1 MESTKKNKKWLIL
14 GFILISGILIIGL
27 ITFPLLL
34 GGTGE
39 DSIDDSLNEDS
50 ELIAKGELVRIE
62 NNHYGE
68 GNVSLVL
75 VNETYVIQFINV
87 TIADGPDL
95 YVYLSEKSSYSGT
108 QDDPGEYKD
117 LGRLRA
123 QSGSFEVKVN
133 KQISTINN
141 YHSVLIWCKAFSV
154 VFTYATLEFL

>member
-1 MESTKKNKKWLIL
+1 MESPIENKKWIIF

-27 ITFPLLL
+27 ITLPLLI
-34 GGTGE
+34 GTTGE
-39 DSIDDSLNEDS
+39 DSIDDPLNEDS
-50 ELIAKGELVRIE
+50 ELIAKGELVRID

-75 VNETYVIQFINV
+75 VNETYVIQFKNV

-95 YVYLSEKSSYSGT
+95 YVYLSKKSSYSGT
-108 QDDPGEYKD
+108 QDDPGDYKD

-123 QSGSFEVKVN
+123 QSGSFEVEVN
-133 KQISTINN
+133 KKINTINN

-154 VFTYATLEFL
+154 VFTYATLEFV